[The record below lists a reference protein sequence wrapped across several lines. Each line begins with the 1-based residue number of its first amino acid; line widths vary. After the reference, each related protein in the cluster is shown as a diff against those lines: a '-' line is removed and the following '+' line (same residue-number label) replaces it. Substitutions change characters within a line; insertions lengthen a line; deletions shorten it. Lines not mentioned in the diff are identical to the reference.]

1 MMAITVKMMKLVRN
15 IPWNSF
21 ASASDNPENEVFNGS
36 TAMRL
41 LSGNGLA
48 AFVAPIPRDWDCR
61 DKPGHGAHSARGH
74 RAESLAGRAAAVR
87 TAGGIV
93 ELPGDAPGTR
103 SASA

>member
-1 MMAITVKMMKLVRN
+1 MTAMTVKMMKLVRK

-21 ASASDNPENEVFNGS
+21 ASASDNPETEVVNGS

-61 DKPGHGAHSARGH
+61 DKTGHGAHPARGH
-74 RAESLAGRAAAVR
+74 RAESKAGS
-87 TAGGIV
+87 TADV
-93 ELPGDAPGTR
+93 
-103 SASA
+103 